1 MHQEGDEKQMVG
13 LREKQKAD
21 RERRIL
27 QAAVT
32 KFRADGYRAVRIE
45 DLAEMAEVSVG
56 TVYNYYQTKGD
67 ILMATVTMEVE
78 EVLEAGLAIL
88 ADPPE
93 AVDDAL
99 LALIFAYY
107 DHSLEYLSKEMWR
120 SAMALAIEAPGTPN
134 GRRYFEMDQRL
145 AAQMTDL
152 VAALQYRGK
161 VRLDIDPGLLGTL
174 LFNNLNQMF
183 LEFVKEDDMP
193 LEVLRMRVAAQ
204 TLPIAKLIA
213 TQTVISER
221 RYQTNSNAS

>member
-1 MHQEGDEKQMVG
+1 MSG

-67 ILMATVTMEVE
+67 ILIATVAMEVE
-78 EVLEAGLAIL
+78 EVLTAGEQIL
-88 ADPPE
+88 RDPPHGVS
-93 AVDDAL
+93 AAL
-99 LALIFAYY
+99 LTLIFSYY

-120 SAMALAIEAPGTPN
+120 TAMALAIEAPGTPN
-134 GRRYFEMDQRL
+134 GRRYFELDQRL
-145 AAQMTDL
+145 AAQVTEL
-152 VAALQYRGK
+152 VIALQDRGD
-161 VRLDIDPGLLGTL
+161 VRPDLDARAMGTL

-183 LEFVKEDDMP
+183 LEFVRNDAMTLKA
-193 LEVLRMRVAAQ
+193 LRDQVAAQ
-204 TLPIAKLIA
+204 TRPIAQLIA
-213 TQTVISER
+213 VS
-221 RYQTNSNAS
+221 

>member
-1 MHQEGDEKQMVG
+1 MAG

-93 AVDDAL
+93 AVGDAL
-99 LALIFAYY
+99 LALIFSYY
-107 DHSLEYLSKEMWR
+107 DHSLKYLSKEMWR

-145 AAQMTDL
+145 AAQMSDL
-152 VAALQYRGK
+152 VAELQNRGS
-161 VRLDIDPGLLGTL
+161 VRRDIDPGLVGIL

-183 LEFVKEDDMP
+183 LEFVTQDDMQ
-193 LEVLRMRVAAQ
+193 LDVLRTRVAAQ
-204 TLPIAKLIA
+204 TLAFGQLIA
-213 TQTVISER
+213 SDLCNRVDP
-221 RYQTNSNAS
+221 

>member
-1 MHQEGDEKQMVG
+1 MHQEDDEKQMAG

-152 VAALQYRGK
+152 VAALQDRGK
-161 VRLDIDPGLLGTL
+161 VRRDIDSGLLGTL

-193 LEVLRMRVAAQ
+193 LDVLRNRVAAQ
-204 TLPIAKLIA
+204 TLPLAKLIA
-213 TQTVISER
+213 TRSLAYTLS
-221 RYQTNSNAS
+221 